1 MLKLGC
7 CEHHAEVIGP
17 IRVSFQK
24 SIVNIEHRYN
34 TPFYTN
40 LHGFVS
46 RKCLQHLV
54 KEVERVK
61 FIGTSKDACGCFI
74 RITHGLPCAC
84 QLAGFQIQGNFV
96 PLDLIH
102 VFGRNYTFKSMI

>member
-1 MLKLGC
+1 MFKLQLGS
-7 CEHHAEVIGP
+7 
-17 IRVSFQK
+17 IRASFQK
-24 SIVNIEHRYN
+24 SISNIEYRYD

-46 RKCLQHLV
+46 RQCIHHIWIELEK
-54 KEVERVK
+54 VK

-84 QLAGFQIQGNFV
+84 QLAGFQIQGK
-96 PLDLIH
+96 H
-102 VFGRNYTFKSMI
+102 V